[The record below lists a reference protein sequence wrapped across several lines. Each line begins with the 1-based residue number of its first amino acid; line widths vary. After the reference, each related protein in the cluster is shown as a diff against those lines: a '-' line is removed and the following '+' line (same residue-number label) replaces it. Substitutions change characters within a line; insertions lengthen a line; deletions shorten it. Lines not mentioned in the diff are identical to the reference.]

1 LRYVAPPPPPDCNGN
16 GIPDSQDLA
25 AGTSQ
30 DCNVNAVP
38 DECDIASGRSSDCNI
53 NAIPDECDTT
63 ALLTVDFNN
72 GQSTPFVL
80 NGSAVV
86 ASGAVRLT
94 STAANLIGTAI
105 RPPLSTLPMTKFTA
119 IFDLR
124 IGAGS
129 GADGMCFAAFDAAR
143 FNTNTLFSEEGPG
156 STNHVQPTGTG
167 MLTVQFDTYD
177 NGGGEGENTIEV
189 MHNGV
194 TLGRYT
200 PPFDL
205 EDNVT
210 RRVRVDFDSGM
221 ISVHLTN
228 AQGTVYT
235 AFDQLMVPAYQ
246 PFVSLFGFGGRT
258 GGLTNEHW
266 VDNVS
271 FAVSGPGD
279 LNGDGVPDE
288 CDCPADF
295 NRDGGVDGSDVEA
308 FAIRWEG
315 GRPEADVNRDG
326 GIDGA
331 DIEAFFV
338 AWEAGG
344 CS

>member
-1 LRYVAPPPPPDCNGN
+1 M
-16 GIPDSQDLA
+16 S
-25 AGTSQ
+25 
-30 DCNVNAVP
+30 
-38 DECDIASGRSSDCNI
+38 
-53 NAIPDECDTT
+53 
-63 ALLTVDFNN
+63 
-72 GQSTPFVL
+72 
-80 NGSAVV
+80 
-86 ASGAVRLT
+86 
-94 STAANLIGTAI
+94 
-105 RPPLSTLPMTKFTA
+105 
-119 IFDLR
+119 
-124 IGAGS
+124 
-129 GADGMCFAAFDAAR
+129 FAAFDAAR

-156 STNHVQPTGTG
+156 SLNHVQPTGTG

-235 AFDQLMVPAYQ
+235 AFDELMVPAYQ
-246 PFVSLFGFGGRT
+246 PFVALFGFGART
-258 GGLTNEHW
+258 GGLTNEHV

-279 LNGDGVPDE
+279 VNGDGVPDE

-295 NRDGGVDGSDVEA
+295 NRDGGVDGSDIEA
-308 FAIRWEG
+308 FIVRWEG

-331 DIEAFFV
+331 DIGTFFV

-344 CS
+344 CF